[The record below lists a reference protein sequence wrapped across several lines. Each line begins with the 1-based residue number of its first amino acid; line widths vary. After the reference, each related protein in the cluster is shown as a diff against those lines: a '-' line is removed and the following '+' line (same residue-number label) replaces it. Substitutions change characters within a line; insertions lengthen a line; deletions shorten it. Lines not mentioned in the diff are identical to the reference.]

1 MTAEPNKHRREIQ
14 DMPNDNKTHIG
25 RATARS
31 GRLVGKTAVIT
42 GGAAGMGRAT
52 ALAFADEGAAVAIL
66 DIQKEAGEEVVRLIR
81 QNGGAAEFLEA
92 DVSDARQVAAAFDRV
107 AETLGPYNVL
117 FNHAGTITV
126 KPLHESTEEDYDRL
140 MDINVRSA
148 FLVCRRAVK
157 EMSDNGGGSIVI
169 TASIASELGYALE
182 SLYCMTKGAVLQLAR
197 SISVEYRDRGI
208 RCNAVCP
215 GFVKTAH
222 GLREIRELDSAGQ
235 AWEEGALA
243 EAQGRICEP
252 EEVAA
257 AVVFLASDEAS
268 FITGNALYVDNGWY
282 AKG

>member
-1 MTAEPNKHRREIQ
+1 MTGDI
-14 DMPNDNKTHIG
+14 KTATVG
-25 RATARS
+25 VGARA

-42 GGAAGMGRAT
+42 GGAAGIGRAT
-52 ALAFADEGAAVAIL
+52 ALAFADEGASVAIL
-66 DIQKEAGEEVVRLIR
+66 DIQKQAGEEVERLI
-81 QNGGAAEFLEA
+81 QESGGTAKFFQA
-92 DVSDARQVAAAFDRV
+92 DVSDAQQVDRAFDQVANSV
-107 AETLGPYNVL
+107 GPYNVL

-126 KPLHESTEEDYDRL
+126 KPLHESTEADYDRL

-148 FLVCRRAVK
+148 FLVCRRAVR
-157 EMSDNGGGSIVI
+157 EMGENGGGSIVI

-197 SISVEYRDRGI
+197 TISVEYRDQGI

-222 GLREIRELDSAGQ
+222 GLREIDELDAAGQ

-268 FITGNALYVDNGWY
+268 FISGNALYVDNGWY
-282 AKG
+282 TKG

>member
-1 MTAEPNKHRREIQ
+1 MSV
-14 DMPNDNKTHIG
+14 DN
-25 RATARS
+25 ATGTYGS
-31 GRLVGKTAVIT
+31 KLHPGRLFGKTAVVT

-52 ALAFADEGAAVAIL
+52 ALAFAEQGATVAII
-66 DIQKEAGEEVVRLIR
+66 DIQKEAGEEVTRMI
-81 QNGGAAEFLEA
+81 QEGGGTATFIEADMSKAAE
-92 DVSDARQVAAAFDRV
+92 VNRAFDEAV
-107 AETLGPYNVL
+107 KAVGPYNVL
-117 FNHAGTITV
+117 FSHVGTIIV
-126 KPLHESTEEDYDRL
+126 KALHESTEEDYDRL

-157 EMSDNGGGSIVI
+157 EMSENDGGSIVI
-169 TASIASELGYALE
+169 TSSIAAELGYALE

-197 SISVEYRDRGI
+197 TISVEYRDQGI

-222 GLREIRELDSAGQ
+222 GLREIEELDTAGQ

-243 EAQGRICEP
+243 ESQGRICEP

-257 AVVFLASDEAS
+257 AVVFLSSDEAS
-268 FITGNALYVDNGWY
+268 FINGNALYVDNGWY

>member
-1 MTAEPNKHRREIQ
+1 MS
-14 DMPNDNKTHIG
+14 NDNNS
-25 RATARS
+25 TADPVASRP
-31 GRLVGKTAVIT
+31 GRLAGKIAVIT
-42 GGAAGMGRAT
+42 GGAAGIGRTT
-52 ALAFADEGAAVAIL
+52 ALAFAREGASVAIF
-66 DIQKEAGEEVVRLIR
+66 DIQKEAGEETVALIR
-81 QNGGAAEFLEA
+81 QEGGSAVFFEA
-92 DVSDARQVAAAFDRV
+92 DVSDAWQVDAAFDRV
-107 AETLGPYNVL
+107 IETYGSYNVL

-148 FLVCRRAVK
+148 FLVCRRAVR
-157 EMSDNGGGSIVI
+157 EMSENGGGSIVI
-169 TASIASELGYALE
+169 TASIASELGYPLE

-197 SISVEYRDRGI
+197 SISAEYRDQGI

-222 GLREIRELDSAGQ
+222 GLREISELDKAGQ

-252 EEVAA
+252 EEVSA

-268 FITGNALYVDNGWY
+268 FITGTALYVDNGWY

>member
-1 MTAEPNKHRREIQ
+1 
-14 DMPNDNKTHIG
+14 MPSDTNAAGSDA
-25 RATARS
+25 RA
-31 GRLVGKTAVIT
+31 GRLAGKIAVIT
-42 GGAAGMGRAT
+42 GGAAGMGRT
-52 ALAFADEGAAVAIL
+52 TSLAFAREGASVAIL
-66 DIQKEAGEEVVRLIR
+66 DIQREAGEETVKLIR
-81 QNGGAAEFLEA
+81 QNGGSAEFFET
-92 DVSDARQVAAAFDRV
+92 DVSDAWQVDAAFDRV
-107 AETLGPYNVL
+107 IEIFGPYNVL

-169 TASIASELGYALE
+169 TASIASELGYPLE
-182 SLYCMTKGAVLQLAR
+182 SIYCMTKGAVLQLAR
-197 SISVEYRDRGI
+197 SISAEYRDQGI

-222 GLREIRELDSAGQ
+222 GLREISELDEAGQ
-235 AWEEGALA
+235 EWEEGALA
-243 EAQGRICEP
+243 DAQGRICEP
-252 EEVAA
+252 EEVSS

>member
-1 MTAEPNKHRREIQ
+1 MSENSTAQVNQ
-14 DMPNDNKTHIG
+14 
-25 RATARS
+25 
-31 GRLVGKTAVIT
+31 GRLAGKVAVIT
-42 GGAAGMGRAT
+42 GGAAGMGSVT
-52 ALAFADEGAAVAIL
+52 SELFAREGATVVIL
-66 DIQKEAGEEVVRLIR
+66 DIQKEAGLQVVENIKNR
-81 QNGGAAEFLEA
+81 GGKAEFIET
-92 DVSDARQVAAAFDRV
+92 DVSKADQVDAAFDKI
-107 AETLGPYNVL
+107 AEIVGPYNIL

-126 KPLHESTEEDYDRL
+126 KPLDESTEQDYDRL

-157 EMSDNGGGSIVI
+157 EMSKNGGGSIVI

-197 SISVEYRDRGI
+197 TISVEYRDRGI

-222 GLREIRELDSAGQ
+222 GLREIDELDAAGQ
-235 AWEEGALA
+235 EWEDGALA
-243 EAQGRICEP
+243 DSQGRICEP

-257 AVVFLASDEAS
+257 AVLFLASDESS
-268 FITGNALYVDNGWY
+268 FVNGNALYVDNGWY

>member
-1 MTAEPNKHRREIQ
+1 MAMGSKP
-14 DMPNDNKTHIG
+14 G
-25 RATARS
+25 S
-31 GRLVGKTAVIT
+31 GRLAGKRAVIT
-42 GGAAGMGRAT
+42 GGAAGMGSAT
-52 ALAFADEGAAVAIL
+52 VLAFVREGAEVAIL
-66 DIQKEAGEEVVRLIR
+66 DIQKQLGEELAQQI
-81 QNGGAAEFLEA
+81 NASGGRALFIETDVTKA
-92 DVSDARQVAAAFDRV
+92 DQVDRAFDLI
-107 AETLGPYNVL
+107 AKDFGPYNVL

-126 KPLHESTEEDYDRL
+126 KPLHESTEADYDRL

-157 EMSDNGGGSIVI
+157 EMSDSGGGSIVI
-169 TASIASELGYALE
+169 TASIASELGYPLE

-197 SISVEYRDRGI
+197 TISAEYRDNGI

-222 GLREIRELDSAGQ
+222 GLREIDELDAAGQ

-243 EAQGRICEP
+243 VAQGRICEP

-257 AVVFLASDEAS
+257 AVVFLASDESS
-268 FITGNALYVDNGWY
+268 FVNGNALYVDNGWY

>member
-1 MTAEPNKHRREIQ
+1 MSIDTTANSAGSAKP
-14 DMPNDNKTHIG
+14 
-25 RATARS
+25 A
-31 GRLVGKTAVIT
+31 GRLAGKIAVVT

-52 ALAFADEGAAVAIL
+52 VLAFVAEGAEVAIL
-66 DIQKEAGEEVVRLIR
+66 DIQKEAGEELEKLI
-81 QNGGAAEFLEA
+81 NSSGGKAVFIET
-92 DVSDARQVAAAFDRV
+92 DVTSSGQVDRAFDRI
-107 AETLGPYNVL
+107 AETFGSYNVL

-148 FLVCRRAVK
+148 FLVCRRAVR
-157 EMSDNGGGSIVI
+157 EMSASGGGSIII
-169 TASIASELGYALE
+169 TASIASELGYPLE

-197 SISVEYRDRGI
+197 TISAEYRDNGI

-222 GLREIRELDSAGQ
+222 GLREIEELDAAGQ

-243 EAQGRICEP
+243 DAQGRICEP

-257 AVVFLASDEAS
+257 AVVFLASDESS
-268 FITGNALYVDNGWY
+268 FISGNALYVDNGWY

>member
-1 MTAEPNKHRREIQ
+1 
-14 DMPNDNKTHIG
+14 MPSENTSNSTRIG
-25 RATARS
+25 ERP
-31 GRLVGKTAVIT
+31 GRLAGKIAVIT
-42 GGAAGMGRAT
+42 GGAAGMGQT
-52 ALAFADEGAAVAIL
+52 TSLAFAREGAAVAIL
-66 DIQKEAGEEVVRLIR
+66 DIQKEAGEEVAELIR
-81 QNGGAAEFLEA
+81 QDGGRAEFIET
-92 DVSDARQVAAAFDRV
+92 DVSDAGQVDAAFDRV
-107 AETLGPYNVL
+107 NEVFGSYNVL

-140 MDINVRSA
+140 MNVNVRSA

-169 TASIASELGYALE
+169 TASIASEMGYPLE
-182 SLYCMTKGAVLQLAR
+182 SLYCMTKGAVLQLSR
-197 SISVEYRDRGI
+197 TISAEYRDQGI

-222 GLREIRELDSAGQ
+222 GLREISELDQAGQ

-243 EAQGRICEP
+243 GAQGRICEP
-252 EEVAA
+252 EEVSS

-282 AKG
+282 VKG

>member
-1 MTAEPNKHRREIQ
+1 
-14 DMPNDNKTHIG
+14 MPNDSNTSTDPVG
-25 RATARS
+25 NRA
-31 GRLVGKTAVIT
+31 GRLAGKIAVIT
-42 GGAAGMGRAT
+42 GGAAGMGRT
-52 ALAFADEGAAVAIL
+52 TSLAFANEGASVAIL
-66 DIQKEAGEEVVRLIR
+66 DIQKEAGEETVKLIR
-81 QNGGAAEFLEA
+81 ENGGTAEFFET
-92 DVSDARQVAAAFDRV
+92 DVSDAWQVDAAFDQV
-107 AETLGPYNVL
+107 IETFGPYNVL

-140 MDINVRSA
+140 MNINVRSA

-169 TASIASELGYALE
+169 TASIASELGYPLE
-182 SLYCMTKGAVLQLAR
+182 SIYCMTKGAVLQLAR
-197 SISVEYRDRGI
+197 SISAEYRDQGI

-222 GLREIRELDSAGQ
+222 GLREISELDEAGQ
-235 AWEEGALA
+235 EWEEGALA
-243 EAQGRICEP
+243 DAQGRICEP
-252 EEVAA
+252 EEVSS